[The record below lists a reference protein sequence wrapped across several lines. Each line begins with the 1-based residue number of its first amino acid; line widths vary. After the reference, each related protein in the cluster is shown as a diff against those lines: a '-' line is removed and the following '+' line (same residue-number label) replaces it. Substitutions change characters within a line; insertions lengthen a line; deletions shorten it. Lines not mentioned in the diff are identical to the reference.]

1 MHTRK
6 KGEKILK
13 NFFGSIFINGD
24 KLREAGI
31 EYPIKVE
38 YYKITNEDEILT
50 KNKQMYG
57 IQIIKTEYK
66 EKISVEQ
73 SKIKNITNNEKEINK
88 MLQQLKECEV
98 TPIGLEDVL
107 IELEEKNNFIY

>member
-1 MHTRK
+1 M
-6 KGEKILK
+6 K
-13 NFFGSIFINGD
+13 NFFGSIFINRD

-38 YYKITNEDEILT
+38 YYRITNECEFKK
-50 KNKQMYG
+50 KNKLMYG

-66 EKISVEQ
+66 DRIGIEQ
-73 SKIKNITNNEKEINK
+73 SKIENITNNEKEINEI
-88 MLQQLKECEV
+88 LKQMKESEV

-107 IELEEKNNFIY
+107 IEIEEQNNFVS